1 MRYNLIMR
9 IENNLT
15 DKTILEELGRR
26 LSKQRLGLGITQGEV
41 ATRAGLGKRT
51 VERIEA
57 DGSAQI
63 DTLVRIL
70 RALNILDRL
79 DSLIPDETTL
89 SPMNLLKLKGK
100 ERQRVSVAR
109 KTKKE
114 IPAKNWI
121 WGD

>member
-1 MRYNLIMR
+1 MR